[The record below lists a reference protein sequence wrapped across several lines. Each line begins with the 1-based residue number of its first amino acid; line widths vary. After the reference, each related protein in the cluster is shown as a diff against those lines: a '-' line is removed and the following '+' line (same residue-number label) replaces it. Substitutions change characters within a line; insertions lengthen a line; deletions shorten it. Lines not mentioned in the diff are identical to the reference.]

1 MTALV
6 ILLISVGFIFPKEA
20 NAEVITNVNGIEISE
35 AEYNNFI
42 KVHSHEYIMTMNE
55 EQYEKLLSLD
65 YDNVVTS
72 TKYIATTYNPS
83 LMLTTEEEL
92 TEQEYENFIIPEAGL
107 EYPNNPNLNDS
118 GVTYETTAKKLIMVY
133 TGGLNWDYV
142 TLTASWKYLPSVR
155 VFDVIGFRGDGFTF
169 RNGSQEGSQM
179 YYDANTNYQSI
190 YYSWNGT
197 NINKF
202 DDGFGI
208 SMNLVNGTI
217 QSMVLDVA
225 CDVKATVTHPVI
237 FGAYE
242 HAVNSSVTL
251 ADSQNYTMGG
261 AGLGG
266 VFVYP
271 YSISSKY
278 DGMSGVKIEF

>member
-6 ILLISVGFIFPKEA
+6 MLLISVGFIFLKEA
-20 NAEVITNVNGIEISE
+20 NAEVITNVNGIEITES
-35 AEYNNFI
+35 EYNNFI

-55 EQYEKLLSLD
+55 DQYEKLLSLD

-83 LMLTTEEEL
+83 LMLTTETEL
-92 TEQEYENFIIPEAGL
+92 TEQEYENFIVPEAGM
-107 EYPNNPNLNDS
+107 EYPNNPNLNS
-118 GVTYETTAKKLIMVY
+118 TGVSYETTAKELIMSY
-133 TGGLNWDYV
+133 CGGLNWDYV
-142 TLTASWKYLPSVR
+142 TLTASWKYVPTTR

-169 RNGSQEGSQM
+169 RNGSQTGSQM
-179 YYDANTNYQSI
+179 YIDGNNDYQSI

-197 NINKF
+197 NIKKF

-237 FGAYE
+237 LGAYE

-251 ADSQNYTMGG
+251 ADSQNYTLGG
-261 AGLGG
+261 AGLGS

-278 DGMSGVKIEF
+278 DGMSGVRIEF

>member
-1 MTALV
+1 MAALV
-6 ILLISVGFIFPKEA
+6 ILLIGVGFIFPIGV
-20 NAEVITNVNGIEISE
+20 NAETIINNNGIEITE
-35 AEYNNFI
+35 EEYNNFI

-55 EQYEKLLSLD
+55 DQYEKLLSLD
-65 YDNVVTS
+65 YDNVVT
-72 TKYIATTYNPS
+72 TKKYIATTYNPS
-83 LMLTTEEEL
+83 LMLTTETEL
-92 TEQEYENFIIPEAGL
+92 TELEYENFIVPEAGM
-107 EYPNNPNLNDS
+107 ENPNNPNLNDS
-118 GVTYETTAKKLIMVY
+118 GATYETTVKKLIMAY

-179 YYDANTNYQSI
+179 YIDANGDYQSI

-197 NINKF
+197 NIKKF

-208 SMNLVNGTI
+208 SMNLVNPTI
-217 QSMVLDVA
+217 QALVLDA
-225 CDVKATVTHPVI
+225 ECDVRADVTHPVI

-251 ADSQNYTMGG
+251 ANSQNYTMGG
-261 AGLGG
+261 SGLGS

-278 DGMSGVKIEF
+278 DGMSGVRIDF